1 MENVKKICEAIFGA
15 DKLVLYIYRQIHMG
29 FMGMKLVNQ
38 KNHFETASVTHYTLT
53 YLEAFY
59 QEDGSLGYMSNNSET
74 FAENDLK
81 TAQKAFDLR
90 SNSSNPYMSTKLGI
104 PVSMIYHNTQ
114 LR

>member
-1 MENVKKICEAIFGA
+1 M
-15 DKLVLYIYRQIHMG
+15 VLYISTNTYG
-29 FMGMKLVNQ
+29 FHGYEIGKS

-90 SNSSNPYMSTKLGI
+90 STSSNPYMSTNLGI
-104 PVSMIYHNTQ
+104 SVSMIYHNSQ